1 MPMKFRVLGPVEA
14 RDDDRPVSL
23 GRPKQ
28 RAVLAALLL
37 HAGEAVPRARLI
49 DELWGEQ
56 PPGSAVQSL
65 QVYIHGLRQALGAE
79 RIETHGQS
87 YRLRVEEDELD
98 LDRFER
104 LVARAEQDLE
114 AGRADSASGRIREAL
129 GLWQGPALADLADEP
144 LARAEAGR
152 LEEQRLHALELRNDV
167 DLALGR
173 HAALAAE
180 LDSLVGEHPYR
191 DRLRQQQ
198 VLALYR
204 SGRQKEALE
213 AYQAAR
219 QVLVEEL
226 GIEPSPEL
234 RELERAILR
243 QDPELDAPSAE
254 RFESRLPTPPT
265 PLVGR
270 GLEVAAVAGLL
281 RGDARLVTLTGPGG
295 TGKTRLSLA
304 VAEELAA
311 ETPGRFVDLSPLRDP
326 ELVGQTIAQA
336 LGLPDAET
344 IAERL
349 GAAVSPPRPRQLRAA
364 ARRGA
369 VRSGAALG
377 GARACACWRPAGRRS
392 VCPPSTSTRC
402 RRCRRATR
410 SPCSRRAH
418 ARSTRTSRSPTSVAV
433 ICERLDGLPLA
444 VELAAAR
451 SKLLPPDAM
460 AGRLERSL
468 ELLTGGARDLPARQ
482 QTLEATLDWSHE
494 LLEPE
499 AQALFAQLAVFRGGW
514 TLEAAEAVAGRDVVA
529 DLGELVD
536 ESLVRRRNGR
546 FMMLETIREYASRGL
561 DEDTKRRHAEHFLAL
576 AESEAAILVVG
587 TVTGEVMARL
597 DAEHDNLRGVL
608 AWAASAGEL
617 ETEARLATALSRYW
631 MLRGDLTEARRE
643 FDGLIERSKDAD
655 PALRAQVY
663 VHAGLYPY
671 RQGDVEE
678 SKRLWTAA
686 LELFREV
693 GDEVEEGRCLA
704 ELGSVAIYEGDLD
717 HAEELYEESLDHF
730 RKHGQT
736 VRLCIALS
744 NVGALASMRGDYEA
758 AARFQEEV
766 LTPQREIGD
775 RDGLAV
781 SLHNFGRTQIKR
793 GRLEHAREL
802 LGEALELGIEL
813 GYKEVIAYCL
823 QGAAELAE
831 PEHAARL
838 CGASLAIL
846 DEIGVPL
853 GGDEE
858 TDYKATHE
866 RLVEALG
873 ESRVEELLAEG
884 RSAPRDEI
892 VAGALTT

>member
-87 YRLRVEEDELD
+87 YRLRVEEGELD

-129 GLWQGPALADLADEP
+129 GLWQGPALADLAGEP

-167 DLALGR
+167 ELALGR

-180 LDSLVGEHPYR
+180 LESLVGEHPYR

-243 QDPELDAPSAE
+243 QDPDLAAPSAE
-254 RFESRLPTPPT
+254 RLESRLPTPPT

-270 GLEVAAVAGLL
+270 GLEVAAVSGLL

-336 LGLPDAET
+336 LELPDAET
-344 IAERL
+344 IASGSAR
-349 GAAVSPPRPRQLRAA
+349 SRSSSSSTTSSSCSTRRRSWRSCSRRRP
-364 ARRGA
+364 GF
-369 VRSGAALG
+369 
-377 GARACACWRPAGRRS
+377 ACWRPAGRRS
-392 VCPPSTSTRC
+392 VCPAEHEYPVPPLPPNDAVALFAA
-402 RRCRRATR
+402 RA
-410 SPCSRRAH
+410 RAVDPNF
-418 ARSTRTSRSPTSVAV
+418 ALTESVAV

-546 FMMLETIREYASRGL
+546 FMMLETIREYASRRL

-576 AESEAAILVVG
+576 AEAEAAILVAG

-678 SKRLWTAA
+678 SKKLWTTA

-717 HAEELYEESLDHF
+717 RAEELYEESLDHF

-766 LTPQREIGD
+766 LAPQREIGD

-858 TDYKATHE
+858 TDYKATHA